1 MPLKAKE
8 KVWFRYYDSF
18 LSEDIEDI
26 ATMSFFTNYVAD
38 RLRKW
43 WSPSL
48 DTCFFFS
55 FQAPTQVT
63 KFVILKSK
71 NLSLL
76 TKFYKKN
83 SFLVKCKLKL

>member
-8 KVWFRYYDSF
+8 KVWFRYYNSF

-48 DTCFFFS
+48 DTCFFFLIS
-55 FQAPTQVT
+55 SSNASNKICDSEKQEFFFIDQV
-63 KFVILKSK
+63 L
-71 NLSLL
+71 
-76 TKFYKKN
+76 
-83 SFLVKCKLKL
+83 